1 MDNAKPG
8 LIMVFT
14 GDGKGK
20 TTAAVGQ
27 AIRALGHGFRVYMIH
42 FMKGRDYGE
51 FLATAQLPNL
61 TMVRAGRDDFVNR
74 DNPDP
79 VDIELAQAGF
89 AKARKAI
96 LSGEY
101 DLVVLDEIHKD
112 RRWKRNLKGVYD
124 SLSSPCDILV
134 TGSARLN
141 VYKKGSDSLLG
152 RFFNFRLH
160 PFSFREL
167 TNPSE
172 ESSHSCYEQEC
183 GKGCGEVQRPHEE
196 LSPYERDCHRIEDDG
211 KTNYSNNLILC
222 VTFDLSS
229 KPKEYWSWCG

>member
-61 TMVRAGRDDFVNR
+61 TLVRAGRDDFVNR

-96 LSGEY
+96 LSCEY
-101 DLVVLDEIHKD
+101 DLVVLDEINVAVDYKLISEND
-112 RRWKRNLKGVYD
+112 LLQLLEEKPDGVTVVLTGRNASAELVKRAD
-124 SLSSPCDILV
+124 LV
-134 TGSARLN
+134 
-141 VYKKGSDSLLG
+141 
-152 RFFNFRLH
+152 
-160 PFSFREL
+160 
-167 TNPSE
+167 SE
-172 ESSHSCYEQEC
+172 VLAIKHHYEQ
-183 GKGCGEVQRPHEE
+183 GAGCCPG
-196 LSPYERDCHRIEDDG
+196 IE
-211 KTNYSNNLILC
+211 Y
-222 VTFDLSS
+222 
-229 KPKEYWSWCG
+229 

>member
-61 TMVRAGRDDFVNR
+61 TLVRAGRDDFVSR

-101 DLVVLDEIHKD
+101 DLVVLDEINVAVDYKLISEND
-112 RRWKRNLKGVYD
+112 LLQLLEEKPDGVTVVLTGRNASAELVKRAD
-124 SLSSPCDILV
+124 LV
-134 TGSARLN
+134 
-141 VYKKGSDSLLG
+141 
-152 RFFNFRLH
+152 
-160 PFSFREL
+160 
-167 TNPSE
+167 SE
-172 ESSHSCYEQEC
+172 VLAIKHHYEQ
-183 GKGCGEVQRPHEE
+183 GAGCCPG
-196 LSPYERDCHRIEDDG
+196 IE
-211 KTNYSNNLILC
+211 Y
-222 VTFDLSS
+222 
-229 KPKEYWSWCG
+229 

>member
-61 TMVRAGRDDFVNR
+61 TLVRAGRDDFVNR

-101 DLVVLDEIHKD
+101 DLVVLDEINVAVDYKLISEND
-112 RRWKRNLKGVYD
+112 LLKLLEEKPDGVTVVLTGRNASAELVKRAD
-124 SLSSPCDILV
+124 LV
-134 TGSARLN
+134 
-141 VYKKGSDSLLG
+141 
-152 RFFNFRLH
+152 
-160 PFSFREL
+160 
-167 TNPSE
+167 SE
-172 ESSHSCYEQEC
+172 VLAIKHHYEQ
-183 GKGCGEVQRPHEE
+183 GAGCCPG
-196 LSPYERDCHRIEDDG
+196 IE
-211 KTNYSNNLILC
+211 Y
-222 VTFDLSS
+222 
-229 KPKEYWSWCG
+229 